1 MKLNYID
8 NLNEY
13 GDNMVR
19 LFDFDKLH
27 SIKFRDLVQ
36 EIVVGKKQELDLA
49 TIDFIEALNCNL
61 ILRIAEEDEGILSE
75 DNVNF
80 YCDLTLEG
88 YNQMLIL
95 LQPFCEK
102 ETKGFKYLYDI
113 DSLTDFLFA
122 PAGS

>member
-13 GDNMVR
+13 GDNVVR
-19 LFDFDKLH
+19 LFDFDKLQ
-27 SIKFRDLVQ
+27 SIKFRDLV
-36 EIVVGKKQELDLA
+36 EEFVVGKKQELDLA
-49 TIDFIEALNCNL
+49 TIDFIEAINCNL

-113 DSLTDFLFA
+113 DSLTDLLFA

>member
-13 GDNMVR
+13 GDNVVR
-19 LFDFDKLH
+19 LFDFDKLQ
-27 SIKFRDLVQ
+27 SIKFRDLVL
-36 EIVVGKKQELDLA
+36 EFVVEKKQELDLA
-49 TIDFIEALNCNL
+49 TIDFIEVLNCNL
-61 ILRIAEEDEGILSE
+61 TLRISEEDEGILSE
-75 DNVNF
+75 DQVNF

-88 YNQMLIL
+88 YKQMLIL

-102 ETKGFKYLYDI
+102 ETMAFQYLYDV
-113 DSLTDFLFA
+113 DSLTDLLFA